1 MGMTVAFRQPT
12 GLRTKDGLCRKHFH
26 YVCGLRMMAE
36 LHIDGIHQQQLSVV
50 GVSRQFE
57 QELRCSHA
65 GETGAVWIYR
75 GILATRPRGDLL
87 AFATDHLASESEH
100 LRFFDELQFCYR
112 PSLLLPLWRLAGFL
126 TGFIPAL
133 MGKNAVFA
141 TIEAVETFVDLHYQE
156 QIDTLSPT
164 TRRESEQ
171 AILAGFERCRLDEVH
186 HRDEAGQNLS
196 VEASLPLK
204 LWTGLVGIGSK
215 AAVQFARLI

>member
-1 MGMTVAFRQPT
+1 MGMTVVFRQQT
-12 GLRTKDGLCRKHFH
+12 GLRTKDGVCRTHFNR
-26 YVCGLRMMAE
+26 VCGLRMMVE
-36 LHIDGIHQQQLSVV
+36 LHIDGIHRQQLSVV

-87 AFATDHLASESEH
+87 SFATDHLASESEH
-100 LRFFDELQFCYR
+100 LRFFDELQCCYR

-133 MGKNAVFA
+133 MGKSAVFA
-141 TIEAVETFVDLHYQE
+141 TIEAVETFVNLHYQD
-156 QIDTLSPT
+156 QIDTLSQSA
-164 TRRESEQ
+164 RREAEQ

-186 HRDEAGQNLS
+186 HRDEAGRNLS
-196 VEASLPLK
+196 AEASLPLR
-204 LWTGLVGIGSK
+204 LWTGLVGVGSK

>member
-1 MGMTVAFRQPT
+1 MGMTVVFRQQT
-12 GLRTKDGLCRKHFH
+12 GLRTKDGVCRTHFNR
-26 YVCGLRMMAE
+26 VCGLRMMAE
-36 LHIDGIHQQQLSVV
+36 LHIDGIHRQQLSMV

-87 AFATDHLASESEH
+87 SFATDHLASESEH
-100 LRFFDELQFCYR
+100 LRFFGELQCCYR

-133 MGKNAVFA
+133 MGKSAVFA
-141 TIEAVETFVDLHYQE
+141 TIEAVETFVDLHYQD
-156 QIDTLSPT
+156 QIDTLSQSA
-164 TRRESEQ
+164 RREAEQ

-186 HRDEAGQNLS
+186 HRDEAGRNLS
-196 VEASLPLK
+196 AEASFPLK
-204 LWTGLVGIGSK
+204 LWTGLVGVGSK

>member
-1 MGMTVAFRQPT
+1 MATTFMSAQCSR
-12 GLRTKDGLCRKHFH
+12 LRTIDFLHRTTWQ
-26 YVCGLRMMAE
+26 YICGLETMAE
-36 LHIDGIHQQQLSVV
+36 LHIDEIHQQQLSTL

-87 AFATDHLASESEH
+87 AFSTDHLGSESEH

-133 MGKNAVFA
+133 MGKQAVFA
-141 TIEAVETFVDLHYQE
+141 TIEAVETFVDLHYRE
-156 QIDTLSPT
+156 QIDTLSPFA
-164 TRRESEQ
+164 RREAEQ

-186 HRDEAGQNLS
+186 HRDEAGRNRS
-196 VEASLPLK
+196 AKDSLPLK
-204 LWTGLVGIGSK
+204 LWTGLVGAGSK

>member
-1 MGMTVAFRQPT
+1 MT
-12 GLRTKDGLCRKHFH
+12 
-26 YVCGLRMMAE
+26 E
-36 LHIDGIHQQQLSVV
+36 LQIDGIHQQQLSLV

-87 AFATDHLASESEH
+87 SFATDHLASESER
-100 LRFFDELQFCYR
+100 LRFFDQLRFCYR

-126 TGFIPAL
+126 TGSIPAL

-141 TIEAVETFVDLHYQE
+141 TIEAVETFVDLHYQQ
-156 QIDTLSPT
+156 QIETLGPLA
-164 TRRESEQ
+164 RRESEQ
-171 AILAGFERCRLDEVH
+171 AILAGFEQCRLDEVH
-186 HRDEAGQNLS
+186 HRDEAGRNLS